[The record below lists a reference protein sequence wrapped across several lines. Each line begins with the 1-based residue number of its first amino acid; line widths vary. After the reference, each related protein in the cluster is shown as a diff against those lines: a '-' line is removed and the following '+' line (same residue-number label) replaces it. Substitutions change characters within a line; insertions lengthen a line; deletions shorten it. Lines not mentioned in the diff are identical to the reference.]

1 MTIRSG
7 LRYRRLVHRLD
18 ALAHHR
24 ARVPKTTLR
33 AIKDRLRKM
42 PDHGIGYSAL
52 KYASAPGDEVPA
64 CLRRHRLPAISFNY
78 LGAFNEQADDAL
90 WALIDQ
96 TADLKMARCRSAA
109 TYWIWCFMFTTI
121 G

>member
-1 MTIRSG
+1 
-7 LRYRRLVHRLD
+7 
-18 ALAHHR
+18 
-24 ARVPKTTLR
+24 
-33 AIKDRLRKM
+33 M